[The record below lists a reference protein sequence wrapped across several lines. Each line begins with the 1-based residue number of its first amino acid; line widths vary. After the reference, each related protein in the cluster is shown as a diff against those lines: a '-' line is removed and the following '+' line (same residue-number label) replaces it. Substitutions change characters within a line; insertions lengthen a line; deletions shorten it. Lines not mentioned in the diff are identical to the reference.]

1 MAGRLLKLPPIAH
14 QEGHRMTGS
23 PLALWIA
30 AGPAAD
36 RAEGDAVLTSVDRAR
51 ARAGNSADT
60 DPASIRAAGIA
71 AEIVG
76 DATAVVAAGI
86 VGTLAV
92 PITAQAEAG
101 KRAALLRTMGN

>member
-1 MAGRLLKLPPIAH
+1 
-14 QEGHRMTGS
+14 MTGS
-23 PLALWIA
+23 PLALRIA

-51 ARAGNSADT
+51 AKAGNSADT
-60 DPASIRAAGIA
+60 DPAGMA